1 MSTISLPT
9 NLNDVD
15 ASGDFKVAAPGEYTM
30 EIKKAEVKTSSNNNQ
45 MINVGMQIIDDDDY
59 TGTYVWETL
68 VLIDSCM
75 FKLKQFM
82 LSAGMD
88 VEEAELDLEDWIGET
103 VQGVVDVETYTAND
117 GEEKE
122 KNVVKKYI
130 F

>member
-30 EIKKAEVKTSSNNNQ
+30 EIKKAEVKTSANNNQ

-59 TGTYVWETL
+59 AGTYVWETL

-122 KNVVKKYI
+122 RNVVKKYI

>member
-9 NLNDVD
+9 NLSDVD

-30 EIKKAEVKTSSNNNQ
+30 EIKKAEVKTSANNNQ

-59 TGTYVWETL
+59 AGTYVWETL

-122 KNVVKKYI
+122 KNVIKKYV